1 MTATA
6 NATIHPTAF
15 RLFRR
20 RSLAMVR
27 PAPAF
32 PFAIAPA
39 TLKRLST
46 AVLLAAATLSL
57 AACNA
62 GERIMNIG
70 SAPPLSPIQN
80 PIETEEYTP
89 VRLPMPAPRVAE
101 PRANSLW
108 QPGAR
113 AFFRD
118 QRAGTIGDILTVVIE
133 IDDQATL
140 NNESERARNN
150 SEGAELPGFL
160 GYESSLD
167 AVLPEAVDPS
177 NLTDFGSTSSTRG
190 SGSISRGEEIELQV
204 AALVTQ
210 ILPNGNMA
218 IYGRQEV
225 RVNYEVRELEI
236 AGVIRPEDIT
246 SANTISYEKIAEAR
260 ISYGGRGHISDVQ
273 QPRYGQQL
281 YDIIFPF

>member
-1 MTATA
+1 MTRSTA
-6 NATIHPTAF
+6 
-15 RLFRR
+15 
-20 RSLAMVR
+20 LA
-27 PAPAF
+27 
-32 PFAIAPA
+32 
-39 TLKRLST
+39 RLSQ
-46 AVLLAAATLSL
+46 AAILAAAALSL

-80 PIETEEYTP
+80 PVDTETYTP
-89 VRLPMPAPRVAE
+89 VRLPMPAPQVSE
-101 PRANSLW
+101 HRANSLW

-118 QRAGTIGDILTVVIE
+118 QRAGDIGDILTVVIE

-140 NNESERARNN
+140 NNQSERSRNS
-150 SEGAELPGFL
+150 SEGSELPALL
-160 GYESSLD
+160 GYEEALD
-167 AVLPEAVDPS
+167 AVLPEAVDPG
-177 NLTDFGSTSSTRG
+177 NLTDFGSTSSNTG
-190 SGSISRGEEIELQV
+190 TGSITRGEEIELQV

-210 ILPNGNMA
+210 VLPNGNLA

-225 RVNYEVRELEI
+225 RVNHEVRDLEI

-246 SANTISYEKIAEAR
+246 SQNTISYEKIAEAR